1 MQRRP
6 STREAPQYPS
16 DQRSVYTQ
24 SSDPNPPA
32 SPTYYRQP
40 APYAQGTAVVEPA
53 QSRRRSSSVRPRP
66 QSFAGDPRDLWQ
78 GPTGYPS
85 PPHERSQGPP
95 IAFNNAGYQN
105 MPPNMQYPAH
115 IPPFMHPPQHGAFY
129 PPGAQPPASYETRPP
144 MLSHGSS
151 NYGPRRGPAPIVT
164 QPIEP
169 TRYSARF
176 GPPTPVEPPQ
186 MMRAPGP
193 RLLRG
198 EEEEDDS
205 ESGSSDGEEAQA
217 QYEYDEREERRARR
231 HAREEAQR
239 RALMPPPPP
248 KRDPSQRRPPLPHAN
263 TTQNIYP
270 SERASRDGRRQSAFI
285 VTERPAPRERERERE
300 RERAPRP
307 AAAPL
312 RRASVSRPPMH
323 RQSQS
328 EYDTRSTRV
337 VVNNSKNNRRQS
349 YQTEKVYDEY
359 AQARA
364 LEDQYNAERKR
375 EKRASRIIQVQDRR
389 PMPGGFGDDDEVE
402 EEEQLPRPILR
413 NRRQTDASDVRKG
426 KERPVEIKNKKA
438 ENAAEEYIKSTRGS
452 HDPYADQINRAAK
465 RASRMPSVPSD
476 SGSSQSNAPVNLQIT
491 GDMEGRTLQLVPA
504 ENGAT
509 DLVIG
514 NTRGETSYHSERG
527 SVMGNNRRSIVA
539 GQGRRDAE
547 EVSERSSRTG
557 RSRRDHDEI
566 RESRDDREGRR
577 HVLRRSRNTTYH

>member
-6 STREAPQYPS
+6 SIREAPQYPS

-40 APYAQGTAVVEPA
+40 APYAQGMAVVEPA
-53 QSRRRSSSVRPRP
+53 QSRRRPSIVRPRP
-66 QSFAGDPRDLWQ
+66 QSFAGDPRDLSWQ

-85 PPHERSQGPP
+85 PPQERGPP
-95 IAFNNAGYQN
+95 IAFNNGGYQN
-105 MPPNMQYPAH
+105 MPPNMHYPAP
-115 IPPFMHPPQHGAFY
+115 IPPFIHPSQHGAFY
-129 PPGAQPPASYETRPP
+129 PPGAPPSASFETRPP
-144 MLSHGSS
+144 MMSHGSS
-151 NYGPRRGPAPIVT
+151 NNYGSRRGPAPIVT
-164 QPIEP
+164 QQVDP
-169 TRYSARF
+169 TKYSARF
-176 GPPTPVEPPQ
+176 GPPTPVEPR
-186 MMRAPGP
+186 MRAPGP
-193 RLLRG
+193 RLLRD
-198 EEEEDDS
+198 EAEEDYS
-205 ESGSSDGEEAQA
+205 ESGSSDGEDAQAEAEAQA
-217 QYEYDEREERRARR
+217 QYAYDEERRARR
-231 HAREEAQR
+231 HARKEAER

-248 KRDPSQRRPPLPHAN
+248 KRDPSQRRPTLPHAN

-270 SERASRDGRRQSAFI
+270 SDRPSRNGRPQSAFI
-285 VTERPAPRERERERE
+285 VTERPAQRERERERE
-300 RERAPRP
+300 PQRP
-307 AAAPL
+307 APPV

-337 VVNNSKNNRRQS
+337 VVNNSKNRRPQS
-349 YQTEKVYDEY
+349 YQTERVYDDL

-364 LEDQYNAERKR
+364 VEDQYLAERKR
-375 EKRASRIIQVQDRR
+375 ERRASKIIQERR
-389 PMPGGFGDDDEVE
+389 PMPGGFGDDDDEVE
-402 EEEQLPRPILR
+402 EEAQVLRPILR
-413 NRRQTDASDVRKG
+413 TRRQTDASDIRKG
-426 KERPVEIKNKKA
+426 KERPVEKKA
-438 ENAAEEYIKSTRGS
+438 DAAEEYIKSTRGS
-452 HDPYADQINRAAK
+452 RDPFADQINKAAK

-476 SGSSQSNAPVNLQIT
+476 SGSSQSNGSAPVNLQIT

-504 ENGAT
+504 EGGAT

-514 NTRGETSYHSERG
+514 NARGETSYHSERG
-527 SVMGNNRRSIVA
+527 SVMANNRRSIVA

-547 EVSERSSRTG
+547 EASERSSRTG